1 MKESPCVETIK
12 GEVQGRDRLWSVCKR
27 GTRYQ
32 HKLEGIQPDVTGD
45 WWRVSLEQKAIIK
58 GYCKR
63 GYNRG
68 KEENNYGGGGN

>member
-1 MKESPCVETIK
+1 M
-12 GEVQGRDRLWSVCKR
+12 
-27 GTRYQ
+27 
-32 HKLEGIQPDVTGD
+32 EGIQPDVTGD